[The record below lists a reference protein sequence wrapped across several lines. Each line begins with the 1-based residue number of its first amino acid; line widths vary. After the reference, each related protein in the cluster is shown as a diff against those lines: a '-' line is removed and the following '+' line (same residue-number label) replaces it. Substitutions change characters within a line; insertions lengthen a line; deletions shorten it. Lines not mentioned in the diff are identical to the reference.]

1 MPLGLSSRV
10 LAKLVNSQSNLQK
23 LKQIIIIGTSIMKAY
38 NRQEGPDQDVFKVSP
53 QPDCTLERQ
62 LSIFLEH
69 LH

>member
-1 MPLGLSSRV
+1 
-10 LAKLVNSQSNLQK
+10 
-23 LKQIIIIGTSIMKAY
+23 MKAY
-38 NRQEGPDQDVFKVSP
+38 NRQEGPDQDIFKVSP